1 MANWSQATPQ
11 DLSSYMVNLQA
22 TRQTEMARR
31 HALENYEKDLRLV
44 QDLEIRLGISRRWVP
59 GDPKWENAECLVSNR
74 KYQRVVDLL
83 EGLVVAHIFELGKM
97 NRAGTGL
104 YTRRM

>member
-1 MANWSQATPQ
+1 MANWSQAMPQ
-11 DLSSYMVNLQA
+11 DASSYMANIRV

-44 QDLEIRLGISRRWVP
+44 QDLENKLGISRRWVP
-59 GDPKWENAECLVSNR
+59 RDPEWEDAERLVSNR
-74 KYQRVVDLL
+74 KYQHAVDHL
-83 EGLVVAHIFELGKM
+83 EGLVVARIFELGKM

-104 YTRRM
+104 